1 MRSEL
6 VVLVLGFMFSASTLL
21 MVPPL
26 PAKLSVNAT
35 EEEKQQR
42 VVLMKERRRCQ
53 VAVNH
58 DKRAKGLDRTSESID
73 AVAAS
78 SIETNN
84 KRTTSDIAASNSKRA
99 TSDIAASNSKRAR
112 GSERTEEEV
121 DAVAASNIGTNGKR
135 AKGTERTT
143 EEVDAKAEANKRYR
157 YHESRKLQ

>member
-1 MRSEL
+1 MRFEL

-58 DKRAKGLDRTSESID
+58 DKRAKGLERTSKSVDVVAVSNVVSHGKRARGAERTADEVD
-73 AVAAS
+73 AVAGS
-78 SIETNN
+78 NN
-84 KRTTSDIAASNSKRA
+84 KRTTSEITASNSKRA

-112 GSERTEEEV
+112 GSERTAEEV
-121 DAVAASNIGTNGKR
+121 DAVAASNIGTNSKR
-135 AKGTERTT
+135 AKGTM
-143 EEVDAKAEANKRYR
+143 
-157 YHESRKLQ
+157 